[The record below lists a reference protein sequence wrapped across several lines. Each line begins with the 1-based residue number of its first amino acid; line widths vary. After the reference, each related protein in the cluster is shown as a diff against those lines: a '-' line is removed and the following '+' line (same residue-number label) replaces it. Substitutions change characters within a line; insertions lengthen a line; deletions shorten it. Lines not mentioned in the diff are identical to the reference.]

1 MGSATNQNPF
11 HSEPESTPTQE
22 PALTQPHFPKVFG
35 PNGTSA
41 NIQKQSVSKNQ
52 IQSAPVTPGQ
62 SPQSDQK
69 TIAVHRRR
77 TMIANG
83 YHSATETENN
93 LNLEV
98 ANANTAKSATPKLV
112 SDSLL
117 DQIMALPRQTIKA
130 RIVQFGGQCQ
140 DDDAT
145 GILVT
150 KLFQLLSTQNH
161 NQQQNESKEST
172 PCLVIKQQQQVSTPP
187 NDLLHK
193 QLKSSLPSSPKQ
205 QTTPRSAAKRQLQ
218 QKNSIADELPKLRI
232 RQKELMKDKIRIE
245 VERLK
250 QRTDNRLGRDMTVDT
265 IASELAQVEK
275 QIKVLTDASKSS
287 SNTCKKIKLQK
298 NNCMNKEDE
307 NAASEIV
314 LNGPLHSR
322 NNSNDSLATA
332 ASSIN
337 AQNELSINH
346 NVICMLPMNAT
357 HSASGSLTAEEEMN
371 CSLTTNEFESYTQ
384 CLPKKLD
391 LTNIAGIDLLNNSL
405 LKNVSDNVLCNA
417 KERIKREKRQL
428 DEEYGQYLADQSEML
443 LLKLSKH
450 RMDEKQCASETQ
462 MTKQKLMQ
470 KLDKLRNKFECIL
483 NDQLQILHLTQE
495 LNDDPIVVTEQ
506 SNDEPIYLYKE
517 QINQKYLQR
526 IQEFEAK
533 QKKELHAFRADLE
546 TLNHLKMEVR
556 KRNYYKSSRS
566 NTSSPNRSPCRS
578 PKNMKLKNQI
588 GAFTLAAPPQPSR
601 KKPSKHFHSHSLTE
615 HALSSPIPPI
625 VDMLTGGDEQP
636 IVVGH
641 AYSSSMPVLSNQ
653 DVDKLTNQINTSL
666 NDLNNQIK

>member
-1 MGSATNQNPF
+1 MG
-11 HSEPESTPTQE
+11 
-22 PALTQPHFPKVFG
+22 
-35 PNGTSA
+35 
-41 NIQKQSVSKNQ
+41 
-52 IQSAPVTPGQ
+52 
-62 SPQSDQK
+62 
-69 TIAVHRRR
+69 
-77 TMIANG
+77 
-83 YHSATETENN
+83 
-93 LNLEV
+93 
-98 ANANTAKSATPKLV
+98 NA
-112 SDSLL
+112 
-117 DQIMALPRQTIKA
+117 
-130 RIVQFGGQCQ
+130 
-140 DDDAT
+140 
-145 GILVT
+145 
-150 KLFQLLSTQNH
+150 
-161 NQQQNESKEST
+161 
-172 PCLVIKQQQQVSTPP
+172 
-187 NDLLHK
+187 
-193 QLKSSLPSSPKQ
+193 
-205 QTTPRSAAKRQLQ
+205 
-218 QKNSIADELPKLRI
+218 
-232 RQKELMKDKIRIE
+232 
-245 VERLK
+245 
-250 QRTDNRLGRDMTVDT
+250 
-265 IASELAQVEK
+265 
-275 QIKVLTDASKSS
+275 
-287 SNTCKKIKLQK
+287 
-298 NNCMNKEDE
+298 
-307 NAASEIV
+307 EIV

-322 NNSNDSLATA
+322 NNSNDSLA
-332 ASSIN
+332 
-337 AQNELSINH
+337 AQSELSINH

-495 LNDDPIVVTEQ
+495 LNDDPIAVVTEQ
-506 SNDEPIYLYKE
+506 SNDEIYLYKE

-601 KKPSKHFHSHSLTE
+601 KKPSKHLHSHSLTE
-615 HALSSPIPPI
+615 QSPIPI
-625 VDMLTGGDEQP
+625 VDMLTGDD
-636 IVVGH
+636 IVPSHVGNGH
-641 AYSSSMPVLSNQ
+641 SYSTSMPDLLTKQQSNQ